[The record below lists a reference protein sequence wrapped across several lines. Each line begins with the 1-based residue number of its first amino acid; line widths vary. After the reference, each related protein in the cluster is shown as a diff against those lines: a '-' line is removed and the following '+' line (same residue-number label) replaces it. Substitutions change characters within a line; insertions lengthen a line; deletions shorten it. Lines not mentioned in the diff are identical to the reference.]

1 METNNTSEGLKR
13 VIGVRGFAATII
25 NNTIGSGIYALPA
38 IVSIQ
43 MGAAGILG
51 YLFCGIMMVTIMLCY
66 TEVGSKISSTGG
78 SYIYVEAAFGPFAGF
93 IVNWL
98 FFFVWGVLGSAA
110 AMNLIADSLAGIF
123 PVFAG
128 SLVRGLLYFVLLGT
142 MALINIRG
150 AKDGVRFVQYVTIIK
165 LLPLI
170 AIVVFGIS
178 HINTGNLYWAHLP
191 TLKTSGETVLVL
203 VWAFGGFET
212 SFNVSGEI
220 KDPGRTIPRGILLG
234 AGIVFIFYM
243 LIQIVV
249 QGVLGANFGQF
260 KDAPLAAVAN
270 NVAGPI
276 GATVLLAAA
285 VISTFGNVGGDIMAT
300 PRLLFAGAND
310 GFFPKPL
317 GKVHPKFATPY
328 LAVLTYAS
336 LIFIVAI
343 SGGFR
348 QLAILASATLLLI
361 YLGVV
366 LATIKLRYKKIPGD
380 ENSFRMPGG
389 LLIAFLAMAAIAW
402 LLVSLSLKE
411 IISTLIFLV
420 VICGIYLLMRAF
432 KIKKSS
438 PQQKA

>member
-1 METNNTSEGLKR
+1 
-13 VIGVRGFAATII
+13 
-25 NNTIGSGIYALPA
+25 
-38 IVSIQ
+38 
-43 MGAAGILG
+43 
-51 YLFCGIMMVTIMLCY
+51 
-66 TEVGSKISSTGG
+66 
-78 SYIYVEAAFGPFAGF
+78 
-93 IVNWL
+93 
-98 FFFVWGVLGSAA
+98 
-110 AMNLIADSLAGIF
+110 MNLIADSLAGIF

-191 TLKTSGETVLVL
+191 SLKTSGETVLVL

-432 KIKKSS
+432 KSKKSS